1 MDPADPP
8 DRRTAADDPKPGAEP
23 GGADRGLGQGATAF
37 LGLGLSIGLC
47 LAILVGGG
55 VAVDAWLHW
64 SPFGLLVGL
73 ALGVV
78 MAVLMVVATVRKY
91 L

>member
-1 MDPADPP
+1 MDDSDPPTTGADPSP
-8 DRRTAADDPKPGAEP
+8 VAEP
-23 GGADRGLGQGATAF
+23 PAAEVRGLGPGATAF
-37 LGLGLSIGLC
+37 LGLGLSVGVT
-47 LAILVGGG
+47 LAILVGAG
-55 VAVDAWLHW
+55 VLVDGWLHS
-64 SPFGLLVGL
+64 SPLGLLVGL

>member
-1 MDPADPP
+1 MDDTESSA
-8 DRRTAADDPKPGAEP
+8 AADDPTPGAGTD
-23 GGADRGLGQGATAF
+23 GGEVRGLTPGATAF
-37 LGLGLSIGLC
+37 MGLGLSIGLT
-47 LAILVGGG
+47 LAIFVGGG
-55 VAVDAWLHW
+55 VLIDSWLHC
-64 SPFGLLVGL
+64 SPIGLLVGL

>member
-1 MDPADPP
+1 MDDSDPS
-8 DRRTAADDPKPGAEP
+8 TAADDPTPGAEP
-23 GGADRGLGQGATAF
+23 GTPEARGLTPGATAF
-37 LGLGLSIGLC
+37 LGLGLSAGLS
-47 LAILVGGG
+47 LAIMVGGG
-55 VAVDAWLHW
+55 VLIDSWLHW
-64 SPFGLLVGL
+64 SPFGLLAGL

>member
-1 MDPADPP
+1 MEPP
-8 DRRTAADDPKPGAEP
+8 DRPTAADDPKPGAEP
-23 GGADRGLGQGATAF
+23 DGDAAQGLGPGATAF
-37 LGLGLSIGLC
+37 LGLGISIGLS

-55 VAVDAWLHW
+55 VALDAWLHW
-64 SPFGLLVGL
+64 SPYGLLVGL
-73 ALGVV
+73 ALGVL

>member
-1 MDPADPP
+1 MDDTDPS
-8 DRRTAADDPKPGAEP
+8 TASDGPTPGSETDSAEV
-23 GGADRGLGQGATAF
+23 RGLSPGATAF
-37 LGLGLSIGLC
+37 MGLGISVGVS
-47 LAILVGGG
+47 LAIFVGGG
-55 VAVDAWLHW
+55 VLIDGWLHCA
-64 SPFGLLVGL
+64 PFGLLVGL

>member
-1 MDPADPP
+1 MDDTEPSA
-8 DRRTAADDPKPGAEP
+8 AADDPTPRVGTDGAEVH
-23 GGADRGLGQGATAF
+23 GLTPGATAF
-37 LGLGLSIGLC
+37 MGLGLSIGLT
-47 LAILVGGG
+47 LAIFVGGG
-55 VAVDAWLHW
+55 VLIDGWLHC
-64 SPFGLLVGL
+64 SPFGLLIGL

>member
-1 MDPADPP
+1 MDPP
-8 DRRTAADDPKPGAEP
+8 DPRTGADGPTPDAGHGAAE
-23 GGADRGLGQGATAF
+23 DRGLTPGATAF

-47 LAILVGGG
+47 LAISVGGG
-55 VAVDAWLHW
+55 VLLDSWLHW

-73 ALGVV
+73 SLGVV
-78 MAVLMVVATVRKY
+78 LAVLMVVATVRKY

>member
-1 MDPADPP
+1 VDPP
-8 DRRTAADDPKPGAEP
+8 DPRPGADDPTPGAAP
-23 GGADRGLGQGATAF
+23 DGAGDRGLTPGATAF

-47 LAILVGGG
+47 LAITVGGG
-55 VAVDAWLHW
+55 VLLDGWLHW
-64 SPFGLLVGL
+64 SPFGLLAGL
-73 ALGVV
+73 SLGVV